1 MAERDSDPAI
11 PALAPAPPRAVAGY
25 QLLRKIGAGGM
36 SAVYQSYDVTA
47 ARPVAVKLL
56 SDVLAGQTEFVNRF
70 YREARLSSTL
80 EHPNLVHGFTS
91 GFDRATGKHYLVMEL
106 VDGPNAHA
114 ALARLGR
121 FPVGVAARVGLDIAR
136 ALEFLHERR
145 YVHRDVKP
153 DNILLHPGGAKL
165 ADLGLAKHLSDESH
179 LTALNQG
186 IGTPY
191 YMPYEQAVNANLVDG
206 RSDIF
211 ALGATLY
218 HLLTGTVP
226 FPGTTPDDV
235 QREKWTGAFRPI
247 RELNP
252 GVPPELAALVEG
264 ALALDPRA
272 RLQKVGQ
279 FARALDA
286 LNLATA
292 IPALAFG
299 DATGT
304 DDAPDC
310 PTRPDVRTAAA
321 ARAIPVAPP
330 GAEPFVARFAVP
342 PVLPSAR
349 RARGARL
356 WAWIGAGALL
366 GALAAHALTRPAAQ
380 REDAAPAQACEV
392 PPEPRSPL
400 PSVPQ

>member
-1 MAERDSDPAI
+1 MAERDSDPAVE
-11 PALAPAPPRAVAGY
+11 PAPPRAVAGF

-36 SAVYQSYDVTA
+36 SAVYHSYDVSA

-56 SDVLAGQTEFVNRF
+56 SDVLAGRPEFVNRF

-80 EHPNLVHGFTS
+80 EHPNLVRGFNC
-91 GFDRATGKHYLVMEL
+91 GFDRGTGKHYLVMEL

-153 DNILLHPGGAKL
+153 DNVLLHPGGAKL

-179 LTALNQG
+179 LTAVNQG

-218 HLLTGTVP
+218 HLLTGAVP
-226 FPGTTPDDV
+226 FAGTTPDDV

-252 GVPPELAALVEG
+252 GVPPELAALVE
-264 ALALDPRA
+264 ATLALDPRA
-272 RLQKVGQ
+272 RVQKVGD
-279 FARALDA
+279 FARALEA

-292 IPALAFG
+292 LPPLAFG
-299 DATGT
+299 DASGT
-304 DDAPDC
+304 DDAPPAHADC
-310 PTRPDVRTAAA
+310 PTRPDL
-321 ARAIPVAPP
+321 RAGPPP
-330 GAEPFVARFAVP
+330 GAEPFAARFAVP
-342 PVLPSAR
+342 PVRPVP
-349 RARGARL
+349 RARFPRL
-356 WAWIGAGALL
+356 WLWLGAGAVL
-366 GALAAHALTRPAAQ
+366 GALAAHALTPPTARAPD
-380 REDAAPAQACEV
+380 RAPAQTCEL
-392 PPEPRSPL
+392 PAAPRGPL
-400 PSVPQ
+400 PGSSQ

>member
-1 MAERDSDPAI
+1 MAERDADPATPVVE
-11 PALAPAPPRAVAGY
+11 PAAPRAVAGY

-56 SDVLAGQTEFVNRF
+56 SDVLAGRPEFVNRF

-80 EHPNLVHGFTS
+80 EHPHLVRGFAS
-91 GFDRATGKHYLVMEL
+91 GFDRPTGKHFLVMEL

-121 FPVGVAARVGLDIAR
+121 FPVGVAVRVGSDIAR

-153 DNILLHPGGAKL
+153 DNILLHPAGAKL
-165 ADLGLAKHLSDESH
+165 ADLGLAKHLNDESH
-179 LTALNQG
+179 LTAINQG

-191 YMPYEQAVNANLVDG
+191 YMPYEQAVNSNLVDG

-218 HLLTGTVP
+218 HLLTGAVP

-235 QREKWTGAFRPI
+235 QREKGSGAFRPI
-247 RELNP
+247 RELNR

-272 RLQKVGQ
+272 RVQKAGQ
-279 FARALDA
+279 FARALED

-299 DATGT
+299 DASGT
-304 DDAPDC
+304 EESPVATDC
-310 PTRPDVRTAAA
+310 PTRPEMRVGA
-321 ARAIPVAPP
+321 PVPLATN
-330 GAEPFVARFAVP
+330 GVEPFVARFAVP
-342 PVLPSAR
+342 AR
-349 RARGARL
+349 PRGRGPRL
-356 WAWIGAGALL
+356 WSWLAAGAVL
-366 GALAAHALTRPAAQ
+366 GALAAQALTRSVPPDQ
-380 REDAAPAQACEV
+380 DAPIACEV
-392 PPEPRSPL
+392 PAEPRSPL
-400 PSVPQ
+400 PSSSQ

>member
-1 MAERDSDPAI
+1 MAERDPDPAI
-11 PALAPAPPRAVAGY
+11 PVIEPAAPRAVAGFP
-25 QLLRKIGAGGM
+25 LLRKIGAGGM
-36 SAVYQSYDVTA
+36 SAVYQSYDVAA

-56 SDVLAGQTEFVNRF
+56 SDVLAGRPEFVNRF
-70 YREARLSSTL
+70 YREARLSATL
-80 EHPNLVHGFTS
+80 EHPNLVRGLAS
-91 GFDRATGKHYLVMEL
+91 GFDRETGKHYLVMEL

-121 FPVGVAARVGLDIAR
+121 FPVGVAVRVGSDIAR

-179 LTALNQG
+179 LTAINQG

-191 YMPYEQAVNANLVDG
+191 YMPFEQAVNANLVDG

-218 HLLTGTVP
+218 HLLTGAVP

-235 QREKWTGAFRPI
+235 HREKGTGAFVPI

-279 FARALDA
+279 FARALEV

-299 DATGT
+299 TTEA
-304 DDAPDC
+304 DDSPVSTDC
-310 PTRPDVRTAAA
+310 PTRPDLRTAAHEA
-321 ARAIPVAPP
+321 PVAPP
-330 GAEPFVARFAVP
+330 AAETFVARFAVP
-342 PVLPSAR
+342 PVPAPVAR
-349 RARGARL
+349 PRGFGRWGWL
-356 WAWIGAGALL
+356 GVGALV
-366 GALAAHALTRPAAQ
+366 GALAAQAVMRTTATER
-380 REDAAPAQACEV
+380 DGAPAQACEV
-392 PPEPRSPL
+392 PSEPRSPL
-400 PSVPQ
+400 PASSQ